1 MVAVHCLG
9 EIAACSTELL
19 SAMATDTS
27 AGPRSVFS
35 GVGSQTYISLLHS
48 RTRRTIKL
56 LHSKTRRIIKLLH
69 SKTRRTDRPGKLVAR
84 YLPCQWR

>member
-1 MVAVHCLG
+1 MAVHCLG
-9 EIAACSTELL
+9 GNAARSTELL

-35 GVGSQTYISLLHS
+35 GVDSQTYITLLHS
-48 RTRRTIKL
+48 KTRRIIKL

-84 YLPCQWR
+84 FMPCRWC